1 MMLTMRSYNIP
12 FILFTLTLTLACVGI
27 LSVYSASPGMAPD
40 FTIKQLIFF
49 GLGLAAMMIFYH
61 LEYNRFR
68 KLGFWIML
76 AALIGC
82 LLVYVPGFAA
92 PAKGAHRWIEIGPIR
107 FQPSEFAKLA
117 LVIYMAKML
126 SERRAYIRS
135 FFSGVLPA
143 LIITGAFAVVIV
155 MEPDFGAT
163 LVLCLIVFGM
173 WLAAEMRWFHLLGLF
188 VASIPAGLV
197 FFLMEPYR
205 WKRLVAFISDDP
217 ALRYEAGFQLW
228 QSKIAVGSGG
238 LWGLGLGNSI
248 QKFRYVSESHTDFI
262 FAIMCEE
269 LGFVRITALIMMF
282 ALLVMIGWW
291 VAIRATDLFG
301 SLLACGIT
309 LMFFISIVFNIGVVL
324 GLLPTKGLVLPFI
337 SSGGSSLVVSMAA
350 IGLLMNVAR
359 SHCAMDD
366 LAPTRKPRSRKRW

>member
-1 MMLTMRSYNIP
+1 MMMRTYNIP
-12 FILFTLTLTLACVGI
+12 LILFTLALILTSIGI
-27 LSVYSASPGMAPD
+27 LSVYSASPGMVPD
-40 FTIKQLIFF
+40 YAVKQMGFA

-61 LEYNRFR
+61 LDYRLFQ

-82 LLVYVPGFAA
+82 FLVYVPGIAS
-92 PAKGAHRWIEIGPIR
+92 PAKGAHRWIEAGPFR

-126 SERRAYIRS
+126 SERRPYIRS

-143 LIITGAFAVVIV
+143 MMITGVFAVVIV

-163 LVLCLIVFGM
+163 LVLCLVVFGM

-188 VASIPAGLV
+188 MASIPAGAI

-205 WKRLVAFISDDP
+205 WKRLIAFISNDP
-217 ALRYEAGFQLW
+217 ALRFEAGFQLW

-238 LWGLGLGNSI
+238 LWGVGLGQSI

-269 LGFVRITALIMMF
+269 LGFVRITVLVILLG
-282 ALLVMIGWW
+282 LLVMLGWR
-291 VAIRATDLFG
+291 VALRTSDLFG

-309 LMFFISIVFNIGVVL
+309 LMLFIGITFNMGVVL
-324 GLLPTKGLVLPFI
+324 GLLPTKGLVLPLV
-337 SSGGSSLVVSMAA
+337 SAGGSSLIVSMAA
-350 IGLLMNVAR
+350 IGMLMNVAR
-359 SHCAMDD
+359 TSCTHDAGSS
-366 LAPTRKPRSRKRW
+366 TRKTKSRKRW